1 MPGAAAFEDPW
12 WYNAAMWK
20 RAGVAALLASPLFTF
35 AAPSGFSHEP
45 IWLSSTPVA
54 EGDTVLI
61 HAALTNGGDAPL
73 TGTLVFRDE
82 GKTLGS
88 VPVSLKE
95 DEARVVSVSWAPKA
109 GVHEV
114 AVELTNPSQEAA
126 KRTETL
132 RVVVASKEASR
143 PAEAAAAAS
152 LASVGTDTSY
162 TDSTK
167 IQGAILGISS
177 TAGELVGPV
186 LDIVDEWRKDGNA
199 YLTEKSAATKAEV
212 EALNEKKKALA
223 EDTSDGAKKERRSAT
238 MWQIGK
244 TLLLYIYQGLTMLI
258 SKAGIFYPF
267 AALAFFFFLFKL
279 YQRLRRPSYDY

>member
-1 MPGAAAFEDPW
+1 
-12 WYNAAMWK
+12 MWK
-20 RAGVAALLASPLFTF
+20 LAAVASLAIAPLFAF

-45 IWLSSTPVA
+45 IWLSSTPVV

-61 HAALTNGGDAPL
+61 HAALTNGGDGAL
-73 TGTLVFRDE
+73 TGTLIFRDE

-88 VPVSLKE
+88 VPVNLKK
-95 DEARVVSVSWAPKA
+95 DEARVVSISWAPKA
-109 GVHEV
+109 GIHEI

-132 RVVVASKEASR
+132 RVVVASKETSR

-152 LASVGTDTSY
+152 LASVGMDTAY

-167 IQGAILGISS
+167 IQGTILGISD
-177 TAGELVGPV
+177 TVGGLIGPV
-186 LDIVDEWRKDGNA
+186 LDVVDDWRKDGNA
-199 YLTEKSAATKAEV
+199 YLTEKSAATKTEV
-212 EALNEKKKALA
+212 EALNEKKEALA
-223 EDTSDGAKKERRSAT
+223 EDSSDDAKKERRSAT

-244 TLLLYIYQGLTMLI
+244 TLLLYIYQGLNMLI

-279 YQRLRRPSYDY
+279 YQRLSRPSYDY